1 MRGRPSSCA
10 FTGYR
15 PQKLPWLARE
25 EDPRC
30 IALKH
35 RLWLA
40 IEEACRSGMEHFI
53 CGMAQGCDLY
63 FGELVVQAKAYWP
76 DVTLEAALPCP
87 EQAQQWPEEDRTR
100 WRRLLD
106 VCDYETVVQKH
117 YSSGCMMRRN
127 RYMVDHAAVLIAVYD
142 GQNGGTGSTVRYAMK
157 QKIPVVFVPPVEEDE
172 QDVYRF

>member
-15 PQKLPWLARE
+15 PQKLPWLDQER
-25 EDPRC
+25 DVRC
-30 IALKH
+30 INLKH

-40 IEEACRSGMEHFI
+40 VEEAYRSGMEHFI

-63 FGELVVQAKAYWP
+63 FGELVLQAKAQWP
-76 DVTLEAALPCP
+76 EITLEAALPYP
-87 EQAQQWPEEDRTR
+87 EQAQGWPEAARLR
-100 WRRLLD
+100 WRSLLD
-106 VCDYETVVQKH
+106 ACDYETVVQKR

-142 GQNGGTGSTVRYAMK
+142 GQSGGTYHTVRYAMERK
-157 QKIPVVFVPPVEEDE
+157 VPVVFVPPVEEE
-172 QDVYRF
+172 RNNVYRI